1 MTLSQAVPDVVG
13 EIADSIELA
22 PRINGFHL
30 EPRCRVCRND
40 TLRRKVNQMLA
51 MGAPYAGIVRALA
64 ADNAELDDRNRITLD
79 SIRTHTTKHFPVQ
92 SVAKDAVLSAGVRGA
107 TWGPSPFWPAADC
120 RGDPVQPGYL
130 PAVLPT

>member
-13 EIADSIELA
+13 EIADSVKLA

-51 MGAPYAGIVRALA
+51 EGAPTRA
-64 ADNAELDDRNRITLD
+64 
-79 SIRTHTTKHFPVQ
+79 
-92 SVAKDAVLSAGVRGA
+92 
-107 TWGPSPFWPAADC
+107 
-120 RGDPVQPGYL
+120 
-130 PAVLPT
+130 